1 MKDFVGFSFFFLSK
15 FMVFYEF
22 HLDIVIIFFDA

>member
-1 MKDFVGFSFFFLSK
+1 MKDFVGFSFLSK